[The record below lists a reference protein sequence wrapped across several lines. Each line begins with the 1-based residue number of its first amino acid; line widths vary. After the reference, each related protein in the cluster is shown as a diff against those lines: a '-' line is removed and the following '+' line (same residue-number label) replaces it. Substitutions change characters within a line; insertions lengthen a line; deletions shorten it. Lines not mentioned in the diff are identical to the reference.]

1 MAHSLN
7 EKCTPL
13 KKEYDNCFNAW
24 FEGYLEPA
32 VATTDQARSEFS
44 KRKAQ
49 EFQDKCGPVW
59 NSYREC
65 VQQAVKDKGLDTLLQ
80 AAREE
85 NPLTETDTRSPP
97 QDPQTK

>member
-1 MAHSLN
+1 MIAPNGRVTSPPSPLSAMAHSLN

-65 VQQAVKDKGLDTLLQ
+65 VQV
-80 AAREE
+80 R
-85 NPLTETDTRSPP
+85 
-97 QDPQTK
+97 